1 MTYFLSDTH
10 WGETR
15 ITPAFNPF
23 FRPFKSVEEQNE
35 TMVERINEVVGEN
48 DELYHLGDV
57 AYTVEGISFMD
68 RIKCKNRTLILG
80 NYDVD
85 VPEKMP
91 LLHAAFNGQV
101 FDSMLR
107 QFEGVLMYL
116 NHYPVNGAKHSADWP
131 HALSIVG
138 HIHGLW
144 KVQPNMIN
152 VGVDAWHFR
161 PVSLT
166 EILFV
171 YNAIQHHYDKHVF
184 PCCEPS
190 TLTKVSP

>member
-1 MTYFLSDTH
+1 MIYFLSDTH

-35 TMVERINEVVGEN
+35 TMIANINSIVNED

-57 AYTVEGISFMD
+57 AYTVDGIACMD
-68 RIKCKNRTLILG
+68 RINCKNRTLILG
-80 NYDVD
+80 NYDLD
-85 VPEKMP
+85 DPAKMP
-91 LLHAAFNGQV
+91 LLQTAFNGQV
-101 FDSMLR
+101 YDSMLR
-107 QFEGVLMYL
+107 QFEGVTMYL
-116 NHYPVNGAKHSADWP
+116 NHYPIKGAKHSSAMP

-171 YNAIQHHYDKHVF
+171 KNAMGEHYDENVF
-184 PCCEPS
+184 PRINRQ
-190 TLTKVSP
+190 

>member
-1 MTYFLSDTH
+1 MKYFLSDTH
-10 WGETR
+10 FDETR

-23 FRPFKSVEEQNE
+23 FRPFTSVEEQNE
-35 TMVERINEVVGEN
+35 FMVRQINETIGED
-48 DELYHLGDV
+48 DELYHIGDV
-57 AYTVEGISFMD
+57 SVSIEGIAFMD

-85 VPEKMP
+85 KPEKMP
-91 LLHAAFNGQV
+91 LLHEAFNGRV
-101 FDSMLR
+101 FDSMLDV
-107 QFEGVLMYL
+107 FDGVTVYL
-116 NHYPVNGAKHSADWP
+116 NHYPVNGVKHSAAIP

-161 PVSLT
+161 PVSMT
-166 EILFV
+166 QILFV
-171 YNAIQHHYDKHVF
+171 LNAIQHHYDKNVF
-184 PCCEPS
+184 PCCDS
-190 TLTKVSP
+190 FIQTKA

>member
-1 MTYFLSDTH
+1 MIYFLSDTH
-10 WGETR
+10 WNETR
-15 ITPAFNPF
+15 ITPEFNPF

-35 TMVERINEVVGEN
+35 FMVSRINETITED
-48 DELYHLGDV
+48 DEFYHVGDV
-57 AYTVEGISFMD
+57 SIDVDGISFMD
-68 RIKCKNRTLILG
+68 RIRCKNRTLILG

-91 LLHAAFNGQV
+91 LLIKAFNGQV

-107 QFEGVLMYL
+107 RFEGVLMYL
-116 NHYPVNGAKHSADWP
+116 NHYPANGVKHSAAMP

-161 PVSLT
+161 PVSMT
-166 EILFV
+166 QILFV
-171 YNAIQHHYDKHVF
+171 LNAMQHHYDKNVF
-184 PCCEPS
+184 PC
-190 TLTKVSP
+190 VN